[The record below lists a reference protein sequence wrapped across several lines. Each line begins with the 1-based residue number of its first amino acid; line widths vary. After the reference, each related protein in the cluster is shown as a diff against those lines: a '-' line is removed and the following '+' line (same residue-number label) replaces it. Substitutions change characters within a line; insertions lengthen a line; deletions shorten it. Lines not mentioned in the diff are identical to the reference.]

1 MGCNSGT
8 YAVHKGYIQGKLAVI
23 SQGLTGSTLTMHQRH
38 LRWHIR
44 GAHRQYKSSVHVSA
58 LHRPTAVNIKE
69 SSADKHYG
77 RMK

>member
-58 LHRPTAVNIKE
+58 PVTGLMASTAGKAAPPNTT
-69 SSADKHYG
+69 AA
-77 RMK
+77 